1 MQQRHYNW
9 CKRRDNKYQFCFWL
23 GGLCLWLWR
32 GRSWDPGDV
41 RHYGDRSDKLT
52 AETQISTEKIS
63 LRQWKKKAGGA
74 APQHKHTCSRGRLSE
89 FPHISASLGW
99 MACYFVEA
107 APHGDAVCTLM
118 NLCLPAWEH
127 MDREAEERMERHE
140 AEGQSQASSRSRW
153 QWDGGRWGEK
163 EEEGEEMIEWKEGP
177 LVAHVLHLLLPS
189 FACQRLSQSPQ
200 TGKIQVFSLL
210 CRYQEIII
218 CCSVFH
224 TDNQDNSEQDKL
236 PHEGVKKKKKMK
248 HQQDLHLQQNLLY
261 ETLSRV
267 VVIIGLQNALAASS
281 ICSARNQERWF

>member
-1 MQQRHYNW
+1 
-9 CKRRDNKYQFCFWL
+9 
-23 GGLCLWLWR
+23 
-32 GRSWDPGDV
+32 
-41 RHYGDRSDKLT
+41 
-52 AETQISTEKIS
+52 
-63 LRQWKKKAGGA
+63 
-74 APQHKHTCSRGRLSE
+74 
-89 FPHISASLGW
+89 

-140 AEGQSQASSRSRW
+140 AEGQSQASSRRRW

-236 PHEGVKKKKKMK
+236 PHEGVKKKE
-248 HQQDLHLQQNLLY
+248 N
-261 ETLSRV
+261 ETPTRPSFTTNFAIWDTVTGCSYNWFAKR
-267 VVIIGLQNALAASS
+267 ISS
-281 ICSARNQERWF
+281 IIYLLCQESRALILIVQGQIVKSPGLAPAVPQPIPRVFATVMHSCALKSIISLNLNCFELTAKSEVPKL